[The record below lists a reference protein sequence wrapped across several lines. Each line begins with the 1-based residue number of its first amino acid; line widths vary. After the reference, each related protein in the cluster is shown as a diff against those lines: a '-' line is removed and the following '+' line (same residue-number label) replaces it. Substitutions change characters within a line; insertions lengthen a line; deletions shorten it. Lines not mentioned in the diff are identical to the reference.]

1 MDSMVK
7 EYHYIIKNDVLD
19 VVLRPKDKPIV
30 SSKWIFKKK
39 HSIDGFIEKYKAR
52 FVAQKDGIDYEDTFS
67 LVARYT
73 SIRTI
78 LALASKLKWKLH

>member
-52 FVAQKDGIDYEDTFS
+52 FVARGFSQKEGID
-67 LVARYT
+67 
-73 SIRTI
+73 
-78 LALASKLKWKLH
+78 